1 MFRRATACVI
11 VLCLSAALARTFA
24 ATGQAQQQQQPPP
37 PPPAQAP
44 QPQPTFRARVDTIS
58 VDVIVLDKKG
68 EPVTDLTEK
77 DFEIREGNKV
87 QTVDTFKFI
96 DVEKAQD
103 SRPTMHR
110 EILSLEDQ
118 RREAGRDDTR
128 VLVIYLDDYHVRRG
142 NGLRVKEQL
151 AEFVRQLAPNDL
163 VALMYPLTP
172 VTAITFSRNHEGTA
186 QAIMNFEG
194 RKYDYTPRN
203 AYEERYQMQ
212 PPEILERMRNDLT
225 ISSLEYLCSF
235 LGALRDGRKTVLF
248 VSEGLSGYLPPGVNV
263 TGTSSVAGGTGLT
276 GAAQPPRNQALEDR
290 TAFFASTE
298 ILSQLRLVFAA
309 AGRTNTSVY
318 TLDPRGLA
326 TSEFDISDRVGYET
340 DRRTLN
346 ESMDTL
352 RTIAGETDGRAIVN
366 RNEPM
371 PELKQMVKDN
381 SSYYLL
387 GYNST
392 SGFRDGKFHEIEVKV
407 NRKDVD
413 VRARKGYWAYT
424 AEEAERAAAPAKP
437 ELARDVLEAFDL
449 LAMMTEPSRRR
460 RANVWIGALPA
471 ADNLA
476 EVVVAWEGI
485 PMPGAGDGLEAVSHV
500 AVTAIASTGDI
511 VYTGKIPKTDILGRA
526 SGRITFK
533 APPGPL
539 RLRVTAENARD
550 TRLEADDLG
559 FEVPDFAS
567 PEPFVSMPVVF
578 KGRTTKELQ
587 TIKATEGAV
596 PAVGRSF
603 SRTERLLLQFGIFNG
618 SSPAELSLRLLNRQ
632 GIAIATL

>member
-1 MFRRATACVI
+1 
-11 VLCLSAALARTFA
+11 
-24 ATGQAQQQQQPPP
+24 
-37 PPPAQAP
+37 
-44 QPQPTFRARVDTIS
+44 
-58 VDVIVLDKKG
+58 
-68 EPVTDLTEK
+68 
-77 DFEIREGNKV
+77 
-87 QTVDTFKFI
+87 
-96 DVEKAQD
+96 
-103 SRPTMHR
+103 MHR

-128 VLVIYLDDYHVRRG
+128 VMVIYLDDYHVRRG
-142 NGLRVKEQL
+142 NGLRVREQL
-151 AEFVRQLAPNDL
+151 AEFVRQLPENDL

-172 VTAITFSRNHEGTA
+172 VTAITFSRNHDGTA

-212 PPEILERMRNDLT
+212 PPEILEKMRNDLT
-225 ISSLEYLCSF
+225 ISSLEYVCTF

-248 VSEGLSGYLPPGVNV
+248 VSEGLSGTLPAGVNV
-263 TGTSSVAGGTGLT
+263 TGTSSVPSGTGLT
-276 GAAQPPRNQALEDR
+276 GAARQAQAQQLDDR
-290 TAFFASTE
+290 AAFFASTE
-298 ILSQLRLVFAA
+298 ILSQLHMVFAA
-309 AGRTNTSVY
+309 AGRANTSVY

-371 PELKQMVKDN
+371 SELKQMVKDN

-387 GYNST
+387 GYTSN
-392 SGFRDGKFHEIEVKV
+392 SGFRDGKFHEIQVKV
-407 NRKDVD
+407 NRKDVE

-437 ELARDVLEAFDL
+437 ELARDVMDAFDL
-449 LAMMTEPSRRR
+449 LATITEPIRRR

-471 ADNLA
+471 ADNKADVIL
-476 EVVVAWEGI
+476 AWEGVGT
-485 PMPGAGDGLEAVSHV
+485 PGSADGFDSVSHV
-500 AVTAIASTGDI
+500 AVTATASTGET
-511 VYTGKIPKTDILGRA
+511 VYSGKIAKTDILGRA

-539 RLRVTAENARD
+539 RLRVTAENAKD
-550 TRLEADDLG
+550 TRIEADEMG

-567 PEPFVSMPVVF
+567 PELFVSMPIVY

-587 TIKATEGAV
+587 TIKASENAV

-603 SRTERLLLQFGIFNG
+603 SRTERLLLQFGVYSG
-618 SSPAELSLRLLNRQ
+618 TTTPTALSMRLLNRQ
-632 GIAIATL
+632 GDPIATLPAPTLASDRRYEAQVSLAALPPGDYLVEIAAVSGSQSTRTLLPVRITG